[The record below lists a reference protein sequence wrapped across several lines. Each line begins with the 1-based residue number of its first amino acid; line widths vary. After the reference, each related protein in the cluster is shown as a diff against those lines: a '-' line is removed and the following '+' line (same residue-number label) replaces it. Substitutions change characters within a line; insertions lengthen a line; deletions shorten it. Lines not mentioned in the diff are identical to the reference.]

1 MSNVPDIRFK
11 GFTDAWEQRKL
22 GDIKDV
28 RDGTHDSP
36 KYYDKGYPLITSKNL
51 KEWGLDLS
59 EVNYISKEDYISFNK
74 RSQVNIGDILFGMIG
89 TIGNPVLI
97 VEEKFAI
104 KNVALI
110 KENVNFPNIFLIQML
125 KSPLFNRFIQIENAG
140 GTQKFIS
147 LSKIRGFKLFTPS
160 LEEQMKIG
168 KILRDADKTITL
180 LQRKINNLNKVKKGL
195 LQKLFPAKQSI
206 NPRIRFNGFNQDWE
220 QRELGTFVTKS
231 VDNRGKTPPLCEK
244 GMHPLIEVSSLGSFN
259 PDYTKVSKYLN
270 ENSFKNNLR
279 NYLKPNDILFSTVGN
294 TGEVSLMDKNI
305 NAAIAQNI
313 VAFRAKEGF
322 IPEYLFSAFSNDIN
336 KKKAQ
341 RIVMGAVQPSIKV
354 SQLQKVN
361 YCISLDIKEQYKIG
375 ALFKEL
381 DNTITLLQKELE
393 MNKQIKKGFLQ
404 KLFPKE

>member
-1 MSNVPDIRFK
+1 MKKGLLQKLFPSEQSINPKIRFS
-11 GFTDAWEQRKL
+11 GFNQDWEQREL

-110 KENVNFPNIFLIQML
+110 KENVTFPNIFLIQML

-168 KILRDADKTITL
+168 EILRDADK
-180 LQRKINNLNKVKKGL
+180 
-195 LQKLFPAKQSI
+195 
-206 NPRIRFNGFNQDWE
+206 
-220 QRELGTFVTKS
+220 
-231 VDNRGKTPPLCEK
+231 
-244 GMHPLIEVSSLGSFN
+244 
-259 PDYTKVSKYLN
+259 
-270 ENSFKNNLR
+270 
-279 NYLKPNDILFSTVGN
+279 
-294 TGEVSLMDKNI
+294 
-305 NAAIAQNI
+305 
-313 VAFRAKEGF
+313 
-322 IPEYLFSAFSNDIN
+322 
-336 KKKAQ
+336 
-341 RIVMGAVQPSIKV
+341 
-354 SQLQKVN
+354 
-361 YCISLDIKEQYKIG
+361 
-375 ALFKEL
+375 
-381 DNTITLLQKELE
+381 TITLLQKELE
-393 MNKQIKKGFLQ
+393 MNKQVKKGFLQ

>member
-1 MSNVPDIRFK
+1 MNLKNGYAFKSVYFQDEYSDVLVVTPGSVKIGGGYNAGKGRYYNMNGEIPSDYVMSKGDIFITLTDLTPSAQSLGYPAIIPDDKFMYLHNQRLAKVTDLTVDKYFIYQLLRLDHYHNEIAATSSGTTVKHSSIQKIYDYITFIPSDDEQKIVGKFFHEIDKTITLLQRKIDNLKKVKKGLLQKLFPLEQSINPQVRFS
-11 GFTDAWEQRKL
+11 GFNQDWEQRKL

-180 LQRKINNLNKVKKGL
+180 LQ
-195 LQKLFPAKQSI
+195 
-206 NPRIRFNGFNQDWE
+206 
-220 QRELGTFVTKS
+220 
-231 VDNRGKTPPLCEK
+231 
-244 GMHPLIEVSSLGSFN
+244 
-259 PDYTKVSKYLN
+259 
-270 ENSFKNNLR
+270 
-279 NYLKPNDILFSTVGN
+279 
-294 TGEVSLMDKNI
+294 
-305 NAAIAQNI
+305 
-313 VAFRAKEGF
+313 
-322 IPEYLFSAFSNDIN
+322 
-336 KKKAQ
+336 
-341 RIVMGAVQPSIKV
+341 
-354 SQLQKVN
+354 
-361 YCISLDIKEQYKIG
+361 
-375 ALFKEL
+375 
-381 DNTITLLQKELE
+381 KELE
-393 MNKQIKKGFLQ
+393 MNNQIKKGFLQ

>member
-1 MSNVPDIRFK
+1 M
-11 GFTDAWEQRKL
+11 

-110 KENVNFPNIFLIQML
+110 KENVTFPNIFLIQML

-180 LQRKINNLNKVKKGL
+180 LQRKIDNLKKVKKGL
-195 LQKLFPAKQSI
+195 LQKLFPLEQSI
-206 NPRIRFNGFNQDWE
+206 NPQVRFSGFNQDWE
-220 QRELGTFVTKS
+220 QRELGEVVQLINGKAFKQNELLDDGKYRVLRVGNFNTNNQWYYSNLELPKDKYIDKGDLVYLWATTFGPEFW
-231 VDNRGKTPPLCEK
+231 NEEK
-244 GMHPLIEVSSLGSFN
+244 VIYHYHIW
-259 PDYTKVSKYLN
+259 KVN
-270 ENSFKNNLR
+270 IIDENLDK
-279 NYLKPNDILFSTVGN
+279 NYLYSWMKY
-294 TGEVSLMDKNI
+294 DKNKI
-305 NAAIAQNI
+305 LNNTNGSTMIHITKENMDSRKIKFPNI
-313 VAFRAKEGF
+313 E
-322 IPEYLFSAFSNDIN
+322 
-336 KKKAQ
+336 
-341 RIVMGAVQPSIKV
+341 
-354 SQLQKVN
+354 
-361 YCISLDIKEQYKIG
+361 EQIKIG
-375 ALFKEL
+375 QIFGEI
-381 DNTITLLQKELE
+381 DRTITLLQKELE
-393 MNKQIKKGFLQ
+393 MKKQIKKGFLQ

>member
-1 MSNVPDIRFK
+1 M
-11 GFTDAWEQRKL
+11 

-180 LQRKINNLNKVKKGL
+180 LQRKIDNLKKVKKGL
-195 LQKLFPAKQSI
+195 LQKFFPLEQSI
-206 NPRIRFNGFNQDWE
+206 NPQVRFSGFNQDWE
-220 QRELGTFVTKS
+220 QRNISEISKVFIGLVTTMTSNYSDKGTLLIRNSDIKDGYFEFNEKPIYLTEEFANKNISRMHQVGDVITVHTGDVGTSAVINEKEKNSIGFATIVTRPNQNILSPDFLSTFLNTSRHKNWALS
-231 VDNRGKTPPLCEK
+231 VSTGDGRVNYNLKDYKRTMINVPS
-244 GMHPLIEVSSLGSFN
+244 IEEQKQISS
-259 PDYTKVSKYLN
+259 V
-270 ENSFKNNLR
+270 
-279 NYLKPNDILFSTVGN
+279 I
-294 TGEVSLMDKNI
+294 KNI
-305 NAAIAQNI
+305 N
-313 VAFRAKEGF
+313 
-322 IPEYLFSAFSNDIN
+322 L
-336 KKKAQ
+336 
-341 RIVMGAVQPSIKV
+341 
-354 SQLQKVN
+354 
-361 YCISLDIKEQYKIG
+361 
-375 ALFKEL
+375 
-381 DNTITLLQKELE
+381 TITLLQKELE
-393 MNKQIKKGFLQ
+393 MNNQIKKGFLQ